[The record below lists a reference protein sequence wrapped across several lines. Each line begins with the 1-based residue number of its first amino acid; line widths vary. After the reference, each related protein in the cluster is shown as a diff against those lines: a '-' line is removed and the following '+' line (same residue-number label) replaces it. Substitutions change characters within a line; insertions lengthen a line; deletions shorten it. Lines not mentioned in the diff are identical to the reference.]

1 MNEST
6 LRSMG
11 QAHPLHMSR
20 SGVDGHTGAANR
32 EGGAG
37 NVRRLCVMAALLLGL
52 GGCATLA
59 PHAVEM
65 EQQVEEVAE
74 PGEYGRALAA
84 LDRQIERDPDNV
96 ALQSQRADLRRR
108 ADRFEQTILIEAA
121 AHLRVEDWAA
131 ARERYEHGLALLP
144 DSEALQAAHQA
155 FETERQQHVRALRTR
170 LLLARA
176 HSLIR
181 ERPMYEELHRISPG
195 NARAHEQYQR
205 AEREARELAEELRDL
220 GEAALDADDPLLAVE
235 ALTLAHALSPVQGG
249 ADRLDEAESARQARL
264 VMLQVQPIAER
275 DANETWTAQDQALL
289 ERYHNAFRSG
299 DLALA
304 RHLLEDLS
312 RRHPDNEEIYR
323 QRPVLSRA
331 IDTHVSAGLE
341 RGLRLYT
348 HGRIEEALDI
358 WRPLRALAPENR
370 ELEAHV
376 ERAERVQRRLEA
388 LQ

>member
-1 MNEST
+1 M
-6 LRSMG
+6 
-11 QAHPLHMSR
+11 
-20 SGVDGHTGAANR
+20 
-32 EGGAG
+32 
-37 NVRRLCVMAALLLGL
+37 RRLCVTAAVLLSL

-59 PHAVEM
+59 PPAVES
-65 EQQVEEVAE
+65 EQRVEELTEA
-74 PGEYGRALAA
+74 GEYGRALAA
-84 LDRQIERDPDNV
+84 LDRLIEHDPDNE
-96 ALQSQRADLRRR
+96 ALQSHRADLQRR

-131 ARERYEHGLALLP
+131 ARERYEHGLNVLP
-144 DSEALQAAHQA
+144 DSEALRAAREA
-155 FETERQQHVRALRTR
+155 FETERQHHVRALHTR

-195 NARAHEQYQR
+195 SARARQQHQR

-220 GEAALDADDPLLAVE
+220 GEAALGADDPLLAVE
-235 ALTLAHALSPVQGG
+235 ALTLAHALSPVQVG

-264 VMLQVQPIAER
+264 GMLQVQPIAEQ
-275 DANETWTAQDQALL
+275 DTDETWTAQDQALL

-312 RRHPDNEEIYR
+312 RRHPDNEEIDR
-323 QRPVLSRA
+323 HRPVLSRA